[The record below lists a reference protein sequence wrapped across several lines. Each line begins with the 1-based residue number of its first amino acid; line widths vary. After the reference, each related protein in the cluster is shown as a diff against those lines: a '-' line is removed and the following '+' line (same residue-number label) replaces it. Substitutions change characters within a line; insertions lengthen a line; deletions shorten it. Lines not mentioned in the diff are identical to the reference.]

1 MQHFIKHIYVKKKN
15 NKKEATSMFPI
26 LWHELHSFLGFVFFF
41 LQMILFK

>member
-15 NKKEATSMFPI
+15 NKKEATSMFLI
-26 LWHELHSFLGFVFFF
+26 LWHELHSFLVFFYF